1 MTTFSSCTNCQF
13 VELTNIPFWTTRS
26 SLYLVRF
33 SLTPCSSVQSSEYQ
47 RLCRQTPP
55 GTAQSPFSRQTSL
68 VGLGTAS
75 QFPGSWLLPH
85 SAARG
90 VAPSPLPGS
99 PALET
104 PPSSSWPQRGGP
116 RPPVT
121 FHSTHTHFLGQLE
134 SHVLARCRRRRCWQV
149 GRPLAARKSVLF
161 SYLPIFFLGLVY
173 FASFVIVEIL
183 QQCGSI
189 WLGHF
194 CSDNI
199 LNPVICHL
207 VLRSFFFLYY
217 LFH

>member
-1 MTTFSSCTNCQF
+1 M
-13 VELTNIPFWTTRS
+13 
-26 SLYLVRF
+26 
-33 SLTPCSSVQSSEYQ
+33 
-47 RLCRQTPP
+47 
-55 GTAQSPFSRQTSL
+55 A
-68 VGLGTAS
+68 
-75 QFPGSWLLPH
+75 
-85 SAARG
+85 AAR
-90 VAPSPLPGS
+90 
-99 PALET
+99 
-104 PPSSSWPQRGGP
+104 GP

-207 VLRSFFFLYY
+207 VLRSFFFCIIYSINTVGLIAYHFLLWISWFY
-217 LFH
+217 FKFSLSFCHLEASLIFCCCFLIYG